1 MRCHLALRVCAIA
14 LFCLGWMAQ
23 DFAEAN
29 ETGLRAVLVAGDNA
43 QPVFDNA
50 VNAIGRWLLGRGV
63 PRADIHRL
71 SASREPADAT
81 VEPASADR
89 ILARIASLR
98 AQPGERCL
106 VFITSHGS
114 RDEGIR
120 LAAGNDYLTPSAL
133 AQALSLGCG
142 AVPTVVI
149 VSSCYSGAFA
159 AAPMRAPNRIILT
172 AARADRPSFGCQ
184 ADRTFTVFDECLL
197 ATLPQAATWRRVFNL
212 NSSCVRQ
219 REKSL
224 NVLPSQPQAA
234 FGPAVRDLAVR

>member
-1 MRCHLALRVCAIA
+1 MRCPLALRLCAIA
-14 LFCLGWMAQ
+14 LCCLFWVTQQA
-23 DFAEAN
+23 AEAN
-29 ETGLRAVLVAGDNA
+29 DSGLRAVLVAGDNA
-43 QPVFDNA
+43 EPVFDNA
-50 VNAIGRWLLGRGV
+50 VNAIGHWLIGRGV

-89 ILARIASLR
+89 ILQRIASLR

-106 VFITSHGS
+106 VFITSHGK
-114 RDEGIR
+114 RGEGVW
-120 LAAGNDYLTPSAL
+120 LAAGGEYLTPAAL
-133 AQALSLGCG
+133 ADALSLGCG

-149 VSSCYSGAFA
+149 VSSCYSGAFT

-184 ADRTFTVFDECLL
+184 ADRTYTVFDECLL
-197 ATLPQAATWRRVFNL
+197 ATLPQSATWRLVFDR
-212 NSSCVRQ
+212 NSSCVRK

-234 FGPAVRDLAVR
+234 FGAAVRNLPLR